1 MITTGLMPRI
11 LHIEDDPANRLLVRK
26 LLATSGFDVI
36 DAVDG
41 IDGIRKACAEP
52 PDLVLVDIAIPG
64 LDGYEVTLRL
74 RSEPSMRNVPIVAI
88 TAEGNRDTSLS
99 VGCDGYLQKPIDARS
114 FVETIGTYLGGR
126 REQTSPDR
134 ARKHL
139 RQQGQRIVSHL
150 ENKIAELE
158 SANARLVEMDRARKE
173 FYRNVTHELSTPM
186 TPIVGYLK
194 LLRDGD
200 MGPIVPTQEK
210 ALRAMDDCVQ
220 RLRGIIDNLLDV
232 TGLETGRL
240 RFVHHDYDFG
250 QVVRQAIE
258 RHSPAIQERGCG
270 LAFDIPRTGLKG
282 WGDAERLRRAVDHL
296 LDNAVKFTPAGGG
309 VGVRV
314 RRLATGHFEL
324 CVVDS
329 GPGISASKLEQLFE
343 PFVQGDGSPTRAH
356 GGTGVGLA
364 IVRGIA
370 QGHGGDVRCA
380 SPANETVADV
390 LFTGAGFY
398 FVIPEK
404 AAATAAS

>member
-1 MITTGLMPRI
+1 
-11 LHIEDDPANRLLVRK
+11 
-26 LLATSGFDVI
+26 
-36 DAVDG
+36 
-41 IDGIRKACAEP
+41 
-52 PDLVLVDIAIPG
+52 
-64 LDGYEVTLRL
+64 
-74 RSEPSMRNVPIVAI
+74 
-88 TAEGNRDTSLS
+88 
-99 VGCDGYLQKPIDARS
+99 
-114 FVETIGTYLGGR
+114 
-126 REQTSPDR
+126 
-134 ARKHL
+134 
-139 RQQGQRIVSHL
+139 
-150 ENKIAELE
+150 
-158 SANARLVEMDRARKE
+158 MDRARKE

-200 MGPIVPTQEK
+200 MGPIVPAQEK

-258 RHSPAIQERGCG
+258 RRSPMIQERGCR
-270 LAFDIPRTGLKG
+270 LVFDVPRTGVRG
-282 WGDAERLRRAVDHL
+282 WGDAERLARAVDHL
-296 LDNAVKFTPAGGG
+296 LDNAVKFTPAGGAL
-309 VGVRV
+309 GVRV

-329 GPGISASKLEQLFE
+329 GPGVPAAALEQLFE

-370 QGHGGDVRCA
+370 RGHGGEVRCA
-380 SPANETVADV
+380 SPANETVAEV
-390 LFTGAGFY
+390 LFSGAGFY
-398 FVIPEK
+398 LVVPER
-404 AAATAAS
+404 ASTPAGS